1 MNPVAM
7 EPKTEPTL
15 EPVADEDGL
24 PTSEPGEAMADL
36 FPDAVEGSDEIAEA
50 ECPQES
56 PLVGMVLTY
65 NNGGS
70 ISSTLA
76 SLASVVDTLLVMD
89 MGSTDDTLA
98 IARQYTEHVWLAPS
112 VVANAA
118 NPTSDMPQNYAA
130 LLAEAN
136 HLAPNGWGLW
146 LEPTEWLLPDGQHTI
161 QQWKKTDEH
170 AGKKPADVAGH
181 LLSIAPLF
189 MEASMGWGGLAR
201 KEPRLFKLSNGVAL
215 NHTYYNGLDVVGPC
229 KPLRHGKTGAIIQAC
244 PYPDTAAM
252 VAGVHQLA
260 QRAVLHQV
268 EQNRLKKPGALTMVL
283 APMWAFVRQF
293 VGNAGFLDGTAGLTL
308 AYAQALQVHLK
319 HVITKQ
325 LLRDLQPA

>member
-7 EPKTEPTL
+7 EPTTDDVTPVTE
-15 EPVADEDGL
+15 EDGL
-24 PTSEPGEAMADL
+24 PTSEPGEAMEDL
-36 FPDAVEGSDEIAEA
+36 FPEGPGEEPTPADQPGIQAPA
-50 ECPQES
+50 

-65 NNGGS
+65 NNGHS

-89 MGSTDDTLA
+89 MGSTDDTLT
-98 IARQYTEHVWLAPS
+98 IARQYTEHVWLAP
-112 VVANAA
+112 VGAINIQHVERH
-118 NPTSDMPQNYAA
+118 NPQHYAA
-130 LLAEAN
+130 LLAEAER
-136 HLAPNGWGLW
+136 LAPNGWGLW
-146 LEPTEWLLPDGQHTI
+146 LEPTEWLLPDGQHTL
-161 QQWKKTDEH
+161 QQWKKTLDN
-170 AGKKPADVAGH
+170 PAEQPGALAGH

-189 MEASMGWGGLAR
+189 MNATIGWGGLGR

-215 NHTYYNGLDVVGPC
+215 NHTYYHGLDVAGPC
-229 KPLRHGKTGAIIQAC
+229 KPLRHGKRGAIIQAC

-260 QRAVLHQV
+260 ERAVLHKV
-268 EQNRLKKPGALTMVL
+268 EQHRLRKPGVVAMVL

-293 VGNAGFLDGTAGLTL
+293 LGNAGFLDGSAGLTL

-319 HVITKQ
+319 HVMAKQ
-325 LLRDLQPA
+325 LWRDMQTI